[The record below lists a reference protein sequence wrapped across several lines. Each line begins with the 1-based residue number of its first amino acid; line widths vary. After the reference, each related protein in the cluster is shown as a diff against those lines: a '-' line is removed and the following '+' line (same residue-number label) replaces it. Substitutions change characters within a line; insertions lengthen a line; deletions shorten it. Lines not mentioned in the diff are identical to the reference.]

1 MCQHIKKSEIVMS
14 ISQIEE
20 DKIIKYMDEL
30 TSKRVDI
37 NPMKEALF
45 ITFLYTV
52 IGCLWILFSDSIVN
66 LLVKDTELIKKI
78 QFVKGWLYVIFTGVY
93 IFILIHYRMKLLGD
107 ATKEIHDGYAN
118 LAAMQEE
125 LIEKED
131 EIFELSHYDR
141 MTGLLNW
148 LGLSI
153 AFEHLVE
160 PKKDEQFVMLYIDI
174 DHIKHVNDTLGH
186 DKGNLVL
193 KKIGEKLSSVASEDD
208 ILARISGDEFILV
221 MSYDGNKENLHKKV
235 TQITKRIQT
244 TWKFDRYEFFVTA
257 SIGVAIYPKD
267 GNSLELMIKNSDSAM
282 FKAKSNGRNQH
293 YIYDEKLSKK
303 TENYIEMISEIRH
316 GITNDEFILYYQPLV
331 DLKNGDLCGVEA
343 LIRWEHP
350 LKGFLTP
357 YHFIDI
363 SEESG
368 QINEIGKWVFDSACA
383 QCKKWHED
391 GKNHFKV
398 SINLSGKRLFNEH
411 LIDDMKTSIA
421 KYKIDPSMLQIEITE
436 TSVMENL
443 KKAIVILNDISELG
457 ITLALDDFGTGYSS
471 LTYLQMFPIQVL
483 KIDKEFIKK
492 ISVKEM
498 EKENSIINSVINLAH
513 NLELDVVA
521 EGIETIE
528 QSEYLKQ
535 NNCDYGQ
542 GYYYDKP
549 MSVETFNKKY
559 LK

>member
-1 MCQHIKKSEIVMS
+1 MHM
-14 ISQIEE
+14 SQIEE
-20 DKIIKYMDEL
+20 DKIVKYMDEL
-30 TSKRVDI
+30 TSKRIDI
-37 NPMKEALF
+37 IPMKEALY
-45 ITFLYTV
+45 ITFWYTV
-52 IGCLWILFSDSIVN
+52 VGSLWILFSDSIVN
-66 LLVKDTELIKKI
+66 LLVQDPEGIKIIQLI
-78 QFVKGWLYVIFTGVY
+78 KGWLYVIFTGLY
-93 IFILIHYRMKLLGD
+93 IFVLIYYRMKLLGD
-107 ATKEIHDGYAN
+107 ATNEIHEGYTN

-153 AFEHLVE
+153 AFEQLVE

-193 KKIGEKLSSVASEDD
+193 KKIGEKLTAISSQDD

-221 MSYDGNKENLHKKV
+221 MPYDGDKENLHKKL

-244 TWKFDRYEFFVTA
+244 TWKFDRYEFYVTA
-257 SIGVAIYPKD
+257 SVGVARYPDD
-267 GNSLELMIKNSDSAM
+267 GESLELMIKNSDSAM
-282 FKAKSNGRNQH
+282 FKAKNNGRNQH

-316 GITNDEFILYYQPLV
+316 GIMNEEFVLYYQPIV
-331 DLKNGDLCGVEA
+331 DLKNGDLQGVEA

-350 LKGFLTP
+350 FKGFLTP

-368 QINEIGKWVFDSACA
+368 QINEIGKWVFESACA
-383 QCKKWHED
+383 QCKKWQEA
-391 GKNHFKV
+391 GKQDFKI
-398 SINLSGKRLFNEH
+398 SINLSGKRLFNKS
-411 LIDDMKTSIA
+411 LIEDMKASIE
-421 KYKIDPSMLQIEITE
+421 KYNIDSSNLQIEITE

-443 KKAIVILNDISELG
+443 KKAIVILNDIKGLG
-457 ITLALDDFGTGYSS
+457 INLALDDFGTGYSS

-483 KIDKEFIKK
+483 KIDKEFIKN
-492 ISVKEM
+492 ISVKGM
-498 EKENSIINSVINLAH
+498 DKENSIINSVINLAH
-513 NLELDVVA
+513 NLGLEVVA
-521 EGIETIE
+521 EGIETVE
-528 QSEYLKQ
+528 QSEYLWHSD
-535 NNCDYGQ
+535 CDYGQ
-542 GYYYDKP
+542 GYYYDRP
-549 MSVETFNKKY
+549 MSVESFNEKY